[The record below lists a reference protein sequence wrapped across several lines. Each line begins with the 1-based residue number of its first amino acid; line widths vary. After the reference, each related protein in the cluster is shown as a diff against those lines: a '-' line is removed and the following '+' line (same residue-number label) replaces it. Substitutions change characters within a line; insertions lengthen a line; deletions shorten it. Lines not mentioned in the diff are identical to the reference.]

1 VRSSQLDDRPR
12 SLYGDV
18 EIPRRVLGRLDRQP
32 APIRRLIDGAL
43 HGRRFTDVPLV
54 ATTHE
59 LTFDGLGWT
68 LRR

>member
-1 VRSSQLDDRPR
+1 
-12 SLYGDV
+12 
-18 EIPRRVLGRLDRQP
+18 VLAHLDRQP
-32 APIRRLIDGAL
+32 AAIRRLIDGAL
-43 HGRRFTDVPLV
+43 HGHRFTDVPLV